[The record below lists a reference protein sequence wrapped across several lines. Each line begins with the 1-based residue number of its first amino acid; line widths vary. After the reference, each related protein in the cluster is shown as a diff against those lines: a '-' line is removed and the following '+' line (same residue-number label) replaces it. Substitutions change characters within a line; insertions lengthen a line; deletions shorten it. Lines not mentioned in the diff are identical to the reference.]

1 MFDPT
6 SRYYSLGNRAYSG
19 ADGRPI
25 VYKERRFPPQAAS
38 QPLLV
43 EATVGPKDRLDLIA
57 FRTLGKSEIY
67 WRICDANDVLNPV
80 DAVQPGATLRVA
92 RPLP

>member
-6 SRYYSLGNRAYSG
+6 SRYYGLGNL
-19 ADGRPI
+19 
-25 VYKERRFPPQAAS
+25 VYTPAGGQPTVYRERRFPPQATTL
-38 QPLLV
+38 PLLV
-43 EATVGPKDRLDLIA
+43 EVVVGPRDRFDLIA
-57 FRTLGKSEIY
+57 WRTLGNSELF

-80 DAVQPGATLRVA
+80 DALEPGATLRVA